1 MVPYTE
7 RYSNLSDTAFD
18 HAILQK
24 ILPRFHGSR
33 ARLWQPLL
41 RLLAFCTD
49 NPATAEEKA
58 KAWEDRDVTWIEE
71 QIGKEP
77 RLHHSTNKLQRML
90 YDLETEGFTSF
101 T

>member
-33 ARLWQPLL
+33 ARLWRPLL
-41 RLLAFCTD
+41 RLLAFCTGD
-49 NPATAEEKA
+49 PATAEERA
-58 KAWEDRDVTWIEE
+58 ETWRDRNVTWIEKQVGE
-71 QIGKEP
+71 EL
-77 RLHHSTNKLQRML
+77 RLRHSTDKLRRML